1 MPSFPSSYI
10 KKTSDLDNSPESN
23 EYISQTNLAIA
34 TGGTAIVAMLGALYY
49 YKYHY
54 VKFGGKKWFW
64 QNDEE

>member
-10 KKTSDLDNSPESN
+10 EKPSDETPESN

-34 TGGTAIVAMLGALYY
+34 GGTAVVAILGALYY